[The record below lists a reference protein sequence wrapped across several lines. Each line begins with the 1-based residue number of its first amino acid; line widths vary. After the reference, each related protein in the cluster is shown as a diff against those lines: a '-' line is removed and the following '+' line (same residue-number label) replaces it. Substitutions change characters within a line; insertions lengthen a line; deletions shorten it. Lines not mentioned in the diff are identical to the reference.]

1 MPETPLANAQQIEY
15 WNAVS
20 GPKWVI
26 LADQIDAQIAPI
38 GLDVMAT
45 AAASPGEQVL
55 DIGCGCGLTTIEL
68 ARRVGPTGRV
78 VGVDISQPMLAEA
91 ERRAAGA
98 GGAAIEF
105 QAGDAQI
112 FSFDDQ
118 RFDLVFSR
126 FGVMFFEDP
135 TAAFANLRRALR
147 PGGRLA
153 FACWQA
159 LGRNPWMVVPAA
171 AAAKHLAL
179 PTPTDPHAPGPFAF
193 ADADRVRGILER
205 AGFERIEIEPIE
217 RTMAIGAGLS
227 LEAILD
233 FLLQM
238 GPAGA
243 ALRDAGEDMVATVR
257 ESVREA
263 VTPYFDGTAL
273 RMDAAAWQVT
283 ARRPDA

>member
-1 MPETPLANAQQIEY
+1 MPETQLANAQQIEY

-20 GPKWVI
+20 GPKWVV

-38 GLDVMAT
+38 GLDVMET
-45 AAASPGEQVL
+45 ASLQAGEQVL
-55 DIGCGCGLTTIEL
+55 DVGCGCGLTTLEL
-68 ARRVGPTGRV
+68 ARRVGPEGRV
-78 VGVDISQPMLAEA
+78 LGVDISKPMLAEA
-91 ERRAAGA
+91 ERRAKGSPGA
-98 GGAAIEF
+98 PIRF
-105 QAGDAQI
+105 QSGDAQT
-112 FSFDDQ
+112 FPFEEN

-135 TAAFANLRRALR
+135 PAAFANLRRALR

-153 FACWQA
+153 FACWQE
-159 LGRNPWMVVPAA
+159 LGKNPWMVLPAA
-171 AAAKHLAL
+171 AAAKHLTL
-179 PTPTDPHAPGPFAF
+179 PTPADPHAPGPFAF
-193 ADADRVRGILER
+193 ADAARVRGILER
-205 AGFERIEIEPIE
+205 GGFEGISIEPIE
-217 RTMAIGAGLS
+217 RTMAIGAGLP

-233 FLLQM
+233 FLVQM

-243 ALRDAGEDMVATVR
+243 ALREAREDVVAAVR
-257 ESVREA
+257 ESIREA